1 MADLLTELRS
11 ACAEI
16 ANKARFVSVD
26 AERASAYIGTLPVGV
41 PAPEPDPDAHVTE
54 GTREEL
60 AAFWLTLDAINFG
73 SGWFPTLRKRDGRSG
88 YFTVATGVRDRFA
101 SHGPWSARRARS
113 RSTPPRSPAPSART
127 PSTS

>member
-16 ANKARFVSVD
+16 ADRAQYVRVD
-26 AERASAYIGTLPVGV
+26 PERASAYIGTLPVGV

-101 SHGPWSARRARS
+101 SHGPWSAGELARDRRRRDRHAR
-113 RSTPPRSPAPSART
+113 SART
-127 PSTS
+127 PTTS